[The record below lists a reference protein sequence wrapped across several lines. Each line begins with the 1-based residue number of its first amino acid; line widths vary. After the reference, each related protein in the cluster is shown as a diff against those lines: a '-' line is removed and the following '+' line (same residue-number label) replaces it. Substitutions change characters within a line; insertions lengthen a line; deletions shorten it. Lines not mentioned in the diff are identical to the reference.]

1 MKHILSIISISNFPR
16 TQYMQHYSFSP
27 ESKLSHPGEKKYFMD
42 LSTTNIN
49 IAELSIQKIIEKDLA
64 NKERWEM

>member
-1 MKHILSIISISNFPR
+1 
-16 TQYMQHYSFSP
+16 
-27 ESKLSHPGEKKYFMD
+27 MD

-49 IAELSIQKIIEKDLA
+49 TTKLSIQKIIEKDLA

>member
-1 MKHILSIISISNFPR
+1 
-16 TQYMQHYSFSP
+16 
-27 ESKLSHPGEKKYFMD
+27 MD

-49 IAELSIQKIIEKDLA
+49 TADLSIQKIIEKDLA